1 MNLHKK
7 HNMLQYFSIGLIMSF
22 LFIFGSCSP
31 NSDTTDNEELQS
43 NQRDSTFKL
52 EGLAVPLLLHFPK
65 AQIAETGIRNEYN
78 AMFGQ
83 IEFGSG
89 ERFQILISEE
99 SISIAE
105 LKAELEEDL
114 LFKYK
119 FESENDSE
127 LLYLTILPDGT
138 ELSYQ
143 FMKKIDL
150 QGKSF
155 LIRSQPMG
163 EYSLQN
169 VELMKSVISGIE
181 TQ

>member
-1 MNLHKK
+1 
-7 HNMLQYFSIGLIMSF
+7 MLKYFSFGLLMSF
-22 LFIFGSCSP
+22 LVLLGSCSS
-31 NSDTTDNEELQS
+31 NTDSALNDGSKTSDA
-43 NQRDSTFKL
+43 DSTFKL
-52 EGLAVPLLLHFPK
+52 AGLSLPLILHFPK
-65 AQIAETGIRNEYN
+65 SQIAETGIRNEYN
-78 AMFGQ
+78 PMFGQ

-99 SISIAE
+99 RLSIAE

-143 FMKKIDL
+143 YMKLLNL
-150 QGKSF
+150 QEKSF
-155 LIRSQPMG
+155 LIRSEPMG

-181 TQ
+181 VQ